1 MYEDKKSGEL
11 SFLNVVKMKKI
22 KGIDFL
28 RPRNKQNAVDLFF

>member
-11 SFLNVVKMKKI
+11 SFLNVVKKI

-28 RPRNKQNAVDLFF
+28 NHVINKMQLTYFF

>member
-22 KGIDFL
+22 KGTDFL
-28 RPRNKQNAVDLFF
+28 NHVINKMQLTYFF